1 MKLDWL
7 RNDLVAFSLIV
18 LLALAVGFSPMLAP
32 VQAAS
37 APTNVCE
44 AVATAGNIT
53 VYYCE
58 LDTGPSL
65 YVNSVGF
72 MAVSE

>member
-1 MKLDWL
+1 MKMI
-7 RNDLVAFSLIV
+7 LIA
-18 LLALAVGFSPMLAP
+18 ALYCALGFGVGFLVQSRP
-32 VQAAS
+32 VQAAP
-37 APTNVCE
+37 ANVCE

-58 LDTGPSL
+58 PDYGLPF

-72 MAVSE
+72 MALED